1 MSQTFYCT
9 TPIYYVNS
17 NPHIGHAYTTIVSDA
32 IIRFRRLFGE
42 DTYFLTGTDEHG
54 QKIAESAAKAKM
66 EPQAF
71 VDMMTQKFK
80 ELWPELHIEPDQF
93 IRTTEERHKQIV
105 QQILQQIYD
114 NGEIFLKEYEGHYCV
129 GCEEFLNES
138 ELVEG
143 KCPIHQTAPE
153 FRQERNYFFRMS
165 AYQDWLVQMLKDQ
178 PDWIYPGRYRNEVL
192 RFLENP
198 LQDLCISRPKS
209 RLTWGIELPFDSD
222 FVTYVWFD
230 ALLNYASALD
240 CPDGELFQRYWPVC
254 HHIIGKDILKT
265 HAVYWPCMLKAAG
278 MTPFARLVVHGH
290 WVSSGS
296 KMSKTLGNVV
306 DPLAMKEKLGVDGL
320 RYFLVRDMSFGED
333 ANFTEE
339 LAITRYNGDLANN
352 FGNLLSRS
360 VNLSRQNFSESV
372 PECGPLT
379 DAETELRAQ
388 FQNGVEQVQEFIRQF
403 YLHKALEHIAWMA
416 SQVNGYLQQQA
427 PWQLAKQPDQRERL
441 GTVLYTALDATR
453 ILVGLLAPVMPEKMK
468 LASTTLGLEG
478 LPQLTELQPG
488 LLQSGTALP
497 KPEPLFPKIQVPKA
511 QQEAPTPKEDSA
523 PRSAA
528 TPLNIDEF
536 NKVELK
542 VGLIRDC
549 APVAGSDKLLHSQ
562 VDLGEGRLR
571 SIVSGVAPRF
581 SPADLIGQRVIVV
594 SNLRPTK
601 LRGVLSEGMILFAES
616 EKGFELVKIP
626 ESVVPGSTVR

>member
-1 MSQTFYCT
+1 
-9 TPIYYVNS
+9 
-17 NPHIGHAYTTIVSDA
+17 
-32 IIRFRRLFGE
+32 
-42 DTYFLTGTDEHG
+42 
-54 QKIAESAAKAKM
+54 
-66 EPQAF
+66 
-71 VDMMTQKFK
+71 
-80 ELWPELHIEPDQF
+80 
-93 IRTTEERHKQIV
+93 
-105 QQILQQIYD
+105 
-114 NGEIFLKEYEGHYCV
+114 
-129 GCEEFLNES
+129 
-138 ELVEG
+138 
-143 KCPIHQTAPE
+143 
-153 FRQERNYFFRMS
+153 
-165 AYQDWLVQMLKDQ
+165 
-178 PDWIYPGRYRNEVL
+178 
-192 RFLENP
+192 
-198 LQDLCISRPKS
+198 
-209 RLTWGIELPFDSD
+209 
-222 FVTYVWFD
+222 
-230 ALLNYASALD
+230 
-240 CPDGELFQRYWPVC
+240 
-254 HHIIGKDILKT
+254 
-265 HAVYWPCMLKAAG
+265 
-278 MTPFARLVVHGH
+278 
-290 WVSSGS
+290 
-296 KMSKTLGNVV
+296 MSKTLGNVV

-360 VNLSRQNFSESV
+360 VNLSRQNFSELV
-372 PECGPLT
+372 PECGALT

-388 FQNGVEQVQEFIRQF
+388 FQKGVEQVQEFIRQF
-403 YLHKALEHIAWMA
+403 YLHKALEHVAWMA

-453 ILVGLLAPVMPEKMK
+453 ILIGLLAPVMPEKMK

-497 KPEPLFPKIQVPKA
+497 KPEPLFPKIQVSKA
-511 QQEAPTPKEDSA
+511 QQDAPAPKEDPA
-523 PRSAA
+523 PGSEA

>member
-32 IIRFRRLFGE
+32 IIRFRRLFGD

-54 QKIAESAAKAKM
+54 QKIAESAAKAGM
-66 EPQAF
+66 APQAF
-71 VDMMTQKFK
+71 VDQMTQKFRD
-80 ELWPELHIEPDQF
+80 LWPELHIQPDQF
-93 IRTTEERHKQIV
+93 IRTTEARHKRIV
-105 QQILQQIYD
+105 QQVLQQIYD

-138 ELVEG
+138 ELVDG
-143 KCPIHQTAPE
+143 QCPIHQKAPE

-165 AYQDWLVQMLKDQ
+165 AYQDWLVQTLQDN
-178 PDWIYPGRYRNEVL
+178 PTWIYPGRYRNEVL

-240 CPDGELFQRYWPVC
+240 CPDGELFQHYWPAV
-254 HHIIGKDILKT
+254 HHLVGKDILKT

-278 MTPFARLVVHGH
+278 MAPFHRLIVHGH

-360 VNLSRQNFSESV
+360 VNLSRQNFAEQIPS
-372 PECGPLT
+372 CGPLSE
-379 DAETELRAQ
+379 AEVGLRSQ
-388 FQNGVEQVQEFIRQF
+388 FSQGIEQVREFIEQF

-427 PWQLAKQPDQRERL
+427 PWQLAKQPYQRERL
-441 GTVLYTALDATR
+441 GTVLYTALDSTR
-453 ILVGLLAPVMPEKMK
+453 ILVGLLAPVMPEKMN
-468 LASTTLGLEG
+468 LAATALGLSEPPP
-478 LPQLTELQPG
+478 LEELNPG
-488 LLQSGTALP
+488 RLIAGTQLP
-497 KPEPLFPKIQVPKA
+497 KPEPLFPKLQVPKP
-511 QQEAPTPKEDSA
+511 APATPAETA
-523 PRSAA
+523 TEPETTAA
-528 TPLNIDEF
+528 TQIGIEDF
-536 NKVELK
+536 DKVELK
-542 VGLIRDC
+542 VGVVRQC
-549 APVAGSDKLLHSQ
+549 EPVAGSDKLLHSQ

-571 SIVSGVAPRF
+571 SIVSGVAKRF
-581 SPADLIGQRVIVV
+581 APEDLLGQRVLVV

-601 LRGVLSEGMILFAES
+601 LRGVVSEGMILFAES
-616 EKGFELVKIP
+616 AQGFELIAVP
-626 ESVVPGSTVR
+626 EAVLPGAIVR